1 MNNFIYTFKV
11 RSVFY
16 FVLAVIFLKLL
27 VIGFVP
33 LVDDEMYY
41 VVFSNHLDFGYI
53 DHGPIISLI
62 IWLFTVLSEHAFFV
76 RIGSV
81 LMFCLILVTCY
92 QFCKQYFNVRVGRII
107 VIFLATSFAFHIN
120 AVIMTPDVPVAFFT
134 IFAIIYYYK
143 SYFISQKYFYIAGLF
158 LGLALLS
165 KISALFPALGIFLYP
180 IIDKRARKSLKNK
193 NYYLSFIIA
202 FLILL
207 PFIIWNIYNDFAFI
221 RYQFGH
227 VNKDSASI
235 SSFIEIWGAT
245 ALLMGP
251 FFFYYS
257 IFLPIKYLFKLDEVN
272 SSYIFFSAV
281 SIVPT
286 MYFFV
291 QSIFSELLLNWPAP
305 IFYSTIFLF
314 CIHIDK
320 NWQSEKLKFRFQIV
334 YSFLLILFITVQTF
348 SPILLLKGKS
358 DPTNRFYKYSSFS
371 KSLKGI
377 VVSKPEFLD
386 LRIVSN
392 NFQIPS
398 AINYYLK
405 PDIESICLSIKY
417 HKTIFSFLYPDEDLI
432 GKDFL
437 YVHRGKKFSDK
448 VIPYFDSIELVD
460 TITSYRDRIPVNI
473 FSVWHVKN
481 YNIIN
486 N

>member
-16 FVLAVIFLKLL
+16 FVLAGIFIKIL
-27 VIGFVP
+27 IISFIP

-53 DHGPIISLI
+53 DHGPVVALI
-62 IWLFTVLSEHAFFV
+62 IWFFTIMSEHAFFV
-76 RIGSV
+76 RIGSI
-81 LMFCLILVTCY
+81 LMFFLIVASCY
-92 QFCKQYFNVRVGRII
+92 WFCKKYFNERVARII
-107 VIFLATSFAFHIN
+107 VLFLATSFAFHIN

-134 IFAIIYYYK
+134 IFAIMYYYK
-143 SYFISQKYFYIAGLF
+143 SYFIDQKYFYIAGLF

-165 KISALFPALGIFLYP
+165 KISAVFPALGIFFYP
-180 IIDKRARKSLKNK
+180 IIDKRARNNLKNK
-193 NYYLSFIIA
+193 NYYISFIIA

-207 PFIIWNIYNDFAFI
+207 PFIIWNFYNDFAFI
-221 RYQFGH
+221 SYQFGH
-227 VNKDSASI
+227 VNKDSASLN
-235 SSFIEIWGAT
+235 SFLDIWGAT

-251 FFFYYS
+251 FFFYHS
-257 IFLPIKYLFKLDEVN
+257 IFLPINYLFKMSRVN
-272 SSYIFFSAV
+272 SSYIFFSTV
-281 SIVPT
+281 SIIPII
-286 MYFFV
+286 YFFI
-291 QSIFSELLLNWPAP
+291 QSILSELLLNWPAP

-314 CIHIDK
+314 CIHLDK
-320 NWQSEKLKFRFQIV
+320 NWQSGKLKFRIQIV

-348 SPILLLKGKS
+348 YPIVLLKGKL
-358 DPTNRFYKYSSFS
+358 DPTNRFYKYAAFS
-371 KSLKGI
+371 QSLKKT
-377 VVSKPEFLD
+377 VSSEPQFD
-386 LRIVSN
+386 NLRIVSN

-417 HKTIFSFLYPDEDLI
+417 HKTIFSFLYPDKDLI

-437 YVHRGKKFSDK
+437 YVHKGIKFSDK
-448 VIPYFDSIELVD
+448 IIPYFDSIELID
-460 TITSYRDRIPVNI
+460 TITSYRDSIPINV
-473 FSVWHVKN
+473 FSLWHVKN